1 MRLELS
7 DWLIVALYFLASAG
21 VALIFTRKASQSLDE
36 YFVSGRALPWWLAGT
51 SMVATT
57 FAADTPLVVSG
68 LVAKY
73 GVAGNW
79 LWWNGA
85 LTGVLTVFFFAR
97 LWRRAGVLT
106 DLEFIELRYGGK
118 PAAVLRAFRAL
129 YLAIPINLIIMGWV
143 TLAMVTVLRIALDI
157 QPWTAAILLFG
168 VTAAY
173 TIFSGLWGVVVTD
186 TFQFVVKMTG
196 VIVLAVFAVN
206 SVGGLD
212 AMVRQS
218 AAHFGSFQA
227 AFSVLPPTD
236 KAWLPL
242 STLIVFLSV
251 QWWAAWYPGAEPGGG
266 GYVAQRILAAK
277 DERHGLLA
285 TLWFQIANYAVRP
298 WPWILVGFVAVLKY
312 PGLAKPEE
320 GYVRVMVDV
329 LPSPIKGLLLATF
342 AAAYMSTIGT
352 HLNWGASYLV
362 NDVYLRFIRPAASRR
377 AQIIASRVATV
388 TLMLLSLLVM
398 AYLQSVEQG
407 WKILI
412 GLGAGTGAVF
422 ILRWYWWRVN
432 AWSEISAMAASFVT
446 SVALHIAGI
455 DSANTSN
462 SDYAVAMLITV
473 GITTLVW
480 LVVTFLTA
488 PESAAVLDRFYRRVR
503 PGGPGW
509 RDVSQRLG
517 FAGDQIPGGALS
529 FVNWVAGVVAVYTAL
544 FGVGAFLTGSTA
556 QGLLYMLVATIAF
569 TLIMRN
575 LRAEDRLSAGV
586 DRTARPGLEL
596 SHRVDANRV
605 DLRS

>member
-1 MRLELS
+1 MTLHLS
-7 DWLIVALYFLASAG
+7 DWLIVALYFVASAG
-21 VALIFTRKASQSLDE
+21 IALIYTRRASQSLDE

-85 LTGVLTVFFFAR
+85 LTGILTVFFFAR

-106 DLEFIELRYGGK
+106 DLEFAELRYGGR
-118 PAAVLRAFRAL
+118 PAAVLRGFRAL
-129 YLAIPINLIIMGWV
+129 YLAIPVNLIIMGWV
-143 TLAMVTVLRIALDI
+143 TRAMVLVLHITLDI
-157 QPWTAAILLFG
+157 NPWTAAILLFA
-168 VTAAY
+168 VTGAY
-173 TIFSGLWGVVVTD
+173 SIFSGLWGVVVTD
-186 TFQFVVKMTG
+186 TFQFVVKMVG

-212 AMVRQS
+212 AMVRQ
-218 AAHFGSFQA
+218 ATVHFGSYEA

-236 KAWLPL
+236 KAWMPVT
-242 STLIVFLSV
+242 TLIVFLSV

-285 TLWFQIANYAVRP
+285 TLWFQIANYALRP
-298 WPWILVGFVAVLKY
+298 WPWILVGFVAVLRY
-312 PGLAKPEE
+312 PGLANPEE

-362 NDVYLRFIRPAASRR
+362 NDVYLRFMRPNASRR
-377 AQIIASRVATV
+377 AQVIASRIATV
-388 TLMLLSLLVM
+388 TLMLLSLVVM
-398 AYLQSVEQG
+398 AYLKSVEQG
-407 WKILI
+407 WKLLLA
-412 GLGAGTGAVF
+412 LGAGTGLVF

-432 AWSEISAMAASFVT
+432 AWSEISAMVASFVT
-446 SVALHIAGI
+446 SIALHFAGI
-455 DSANTSN
+455 NAGDTASRN
-462 SDYAVAMLITV
+462 YALAMVITV
-473 GITTLVW
+473 GVTTVVW
-480 LVVTFLTA
+480 LTVTFLTP
-488 PESAAVLDRFYRRVR
+488 PEPEAVLNRFYRKVR

-509 RDVSQRLG
+509 RTVSTRLG
-517 FAGDQIPGGALS
+517 FGDDRIPGGALS
-529 FVNWVAGVVAVYTAL
+529 LVNWAAGVVAVFSAL
-544 FGVGAFLTGSTA
+544 FGVGEFLTGSTRD
-556 QGLLYMLVATIAF
+556 GVLYLVTAMAAF
-569 TLIMRN
+569 ALIMRN
-575 LRAEDRLSAGV
+575 LRADERYVASV
-586 DRTARPGLEL
+586 DRSQGGNLGF
-596 SHRVDANRV
+596 SQ
-605 DLRS
+605 SK

>member
-1 MRLELS
+1 MTLELS
-7 DWLIVALYFLASAG
+7 DWLIVALYFIASAG
-21 VALIFTRKASQSLDE
+21 IALIYTRRASQSLDE

-57 FAADTPLVVSG
+57 FAADTPLVVAG

-85 LTGVLTVFFFAR
+85 LTGILTVFFFAR

-106 DLEFIELRYGGK
+106 DLEFAELRYGGQ
-118 PAAVLRAFRAL
+118 PAAVLRGFRAL
-129 YLAIPINLIIMGWV
+129 YLAIPVNLIIMGWV
-143 TLAMVTVLRIALDI
+143 TRAMVLVLHITLDI
-157 QPWTAAILLFG
+157 NPWTAAILLFA
-168 VTAAY
+168 VTGAY
-173 TIFSGLWGVVVTD
+173 SIFSGLWGVVVTD
-186 TFQFVVKMTG
+186 SFQFVVKMIG

-206 SVGGLD
+206 SIGGLD
-212 AMVRQS
+212 AMVRG
-218 AAHFGSFQA
+218 ATAHFGSYEA

-236 KAWLPL
+236 KAWMPVT
-242 STLIVFLSV
+242 TLIVFLSV

-285 TLWFQIANYAVRP
+285 TLWFQIANYALRP
-298 WPWILVGFVAVLKY
+298 WPGILVGFVAVLRY
-312 PGLAKPEE
+312 PGLANPEE

-362 NDVYLRFIRPAASRR
+362 NDVYLRFIKPGATRR
-377 AQIIASRVATV
+377 AQVIASRIATV
-388 TLMLLSLLVM
+388 TLMLLSLVVM

-407 WKILI
+407 WKLLLA
-412 GLGAGTGAVF
+412 LGAGTGLVF

-446 SVALHIAGI
+446 SIALHFSGINAG
-455 DSANTSN
+455 DTASR
-462 SDYAVAMLITV
+462 DYALAMVITV
-473 GITTLVW
+473 GVTTVVW
-480 LVVTFLTA
+480 LTVTFLTP
-488 PESAAVLDRFYRRVR
+488 PEPDPVLDRFYRKVR

-509 RDVSQRLG
+509 RRVSSRLG
-517 FAGDQIPGGALS
+517 FGDDRIPGGALS
-529 FVNWVAGVVAVYTAL
+529 VVNWVAGVVAVFTAL
-544 FGVGAFLTGSTA
+544 FGVGEFLTGTA
-556 QGLLYMLVATIAF
+556 RNGVVYFLVAIGSFA
-569 TLIMRN
+569 LIMRN
-575 LRAEDRLSAGV
+575 LRADEQLAASV
-586 DRTARPGLEL
+586 DRSPGGNLEFPQT
-596 SHRVDANRV
+596 N
-605 DLRS
+605 

>member
-1 MRLELS
+1 MTLHLS
-7 DWLIVALYFLASAG
+7 DWLIVALYFIASAG
-21 VALIFTRKASQSLDE
+21 IALIYTRRASQSLDE

-85 LTGVLTVFFFAR
+85 LTGILTVFFFAR

-106 DLEFIELRYGGK
+106 DLEFAELRYGGR
-118 PAAVLRAFRAL
+118 PAAVLRGFRAL
-129 YLAIPINLIIMGWV
+129 YLAIPVNLIIMGWV
-143 TLAMVTVLRIALDI
+143 TRAMVLVLHITLDI
-157 QPWTAAILLFG
+157 NPWTAAILLFAVTG
-168 VTAAY
+168 VY
-173 TIFSGLWGVVVTD
+173 SIFSGLWGVVVTD
-186 TFQFVVKMTG
+186 TFQFVVKMVG
-196 VIVLAVFAVN
+196 VIVLAVYAVN

-212 AMVRQS
+212 QLVRQS
-218 AAHFGSFQA
+218 SAHFGSYEA

-236 KAWLPL
+236 KAWMPVT
-242 STLIVFLSV
+242 TLIVFLSV

-285 TLWFQIANYAVRP
+285 TLWFQIANYALRP
-298 WPWILVGFVAVLKY
+298 WPWILVGFVAVLRY
-312 PGLAKPEE
+312 PGLANPEE

-362 NDVYLRFIRPAASRR
+362 NDVYLRFIRPDASRR
-377 AQIIASRVATV
+377 AQVIASRIATV
-388 TLMLLSLLVM
+388 TLMLLSLVVM

-407 WKILI
+407 WKLLLA
-412 GLGAGTGAVF
+412 LGAGTGLVF

-446 SVALHIAGI
+446 SIALHFAGI
-455 DSANTSN
+455 NAGDTASG
-462 SDYAVAMLITV
+462 DYALAMVITV
-473 GITTLVW
+473 GVTTVVW
-480 LVVTFLTA
+480 LTVTFMTA
-488 PESAAVLDRFYRRVR
+488 PEPEAVLDRFYRKVR

-509 RDVSQRLG
+509 RRVSTRLG
-517 FAGDQIPGGALS
+517 FGDDRIPGGALAI
-529 FVNWVAGVVAVYTAL
+529 VNWVAGVVAVFTAL
-544 FGVGAFLTGSTA
+544 FGVGEFLTGSTRD
-556 QGLLYMLVATIAF
+556 GVLYSITAIAAF

-575 LRAEDRLSAGV
+575 LRADEGYRASV
-586 DRTARPGLEL
+586 DRSGGGNLGF
-596 SHRVDANRV
+596 SQSN
-605 DLRS
+605 

>member
-7 DWLIVALYFLASAG
+7 DWLIVALYFIASAG
-21 VALIFTRKASQSLDE
+21 VALIYTRRASQSLDE

-85 LTGVLTVFFFAR
+85 LTGILTVFFFAR

-106 DLEFIELRYGGK
+106 DLEFAEIRYGGR
-118 PAAVLRAFRAL
+118 PAAVLRGFRAI

-143 TLAMVTVLRIALDI
+143 TRAMVLVLHITLDI
-157 QPWTAAILLFG
+157 NPWTAAILLFAVTG
-168 VTAAY
+168 VY
-173 TIFSGLWGVVVTD
+173 SIFSGLWGVVVTD
-186 TFQFVVKMTG
+186 TFQFVVKMVG

-212 AMVRQS
+212 ALVRQ
-218 AAHFGSFQA
+218 ATAHFGSYEA

-236 KAWLPL
+236 KAWLPVT
-242 STLIVFLSV
+242 TLIVFLSV

-285 TLWFQIANYAVRP
+285 TLWFQIANYALRP
-298 WPWILVGFVAVLKY
+298 WPWILVGFVAVLRY
-312 PGLAKPEE
+312 PGLTNPEE
-320 GYVRVMVDV
+320 GYPRVMVDV

-362 NDVYLRFIRPAASRR
+362 NDVYLRFIKPDASRR
-377 AQIIASRVATV
+377 AQVIASRIATV
-388 TLMLLSLLVM
+388 TLMLLSLVVM
-398 AYLQSVEQG
+398 AYLKSVEQG
-407 WKILI
+407 WKILL
-412 GLGAGTGAVF
+412 GLGAGTGLVF

-432 AWSEISAMAASFVT
+432 AWSEISAMVASFVT
-446 SVALHIAGI
+446 SIVLHVAGVNAA
-455 DSANTSN
+455 DTS
-462 SDYAVAMLITV
+462 SRDYALAMLVTV
-473 GITTLVW
+473 AVTTIVW
-480 LVVTFLTA
+480 LSVTFMTA
-488 PESAAVLDRFYRRVR
+488 PEPDEVLDRFYRKVR

-509 RDVSQRLG
+509 RPVMQRLG
-517 FAGDQIPGGALS
+517 FAEDRIPGGALS
-529 FVNWVAGVVAVYTAL
+529 WVNWVAGVVAVYTAL
-544 FGVGAFLTGSTA
+544 FGVGAFLTGSPR
-556 QGLLYMLVATIAF
+556 QGVIYGVLAIGSFA
-569 TLIMRN
+569 LIMRN
-575 LRAEDRLSAGV
+575 LRADERLSASV
-586 DRTARPGLEL
+586 DRTQPTGLEF
-596 SHRVDANRV
+596 SQ
-605 DLRS
+605 SS